1 VINRLPFVVV
11 EWPRSTQ
18 DLVRISIDRVETN
31 FVIDIRSWGR
41 DSNGVLKP
49 GPQGLMLSV
58 RHLPKL
64 VSGFDRPP
72 LKWSTL
78 SYGFLEEDRDAE
90 EDLQAGRD
98 CRQAAPG

>member
-64 VSGFDRPP
+64 VSGF
-72 LKWSTL
+72 KH
-78 SYGFLEEDRDAE
+78 A
-90 EDLQAGRD
+90 LQIADEWGLVAGATR
-98 CRQAAPG
+98 RKAPRARRWHTPTHG